1 MKAPHVLIV
10 EDSPCQAN
18 YLAELCRA
26 SGLSELAFAE
36 NGRVALELIDQSKT
50 AFDIVIC
57 DLEMPDIDGIELIYL
72 LAQRKSSTAL
82 IIVSSREQSLI
93 SAVELMALT
102 QGLDV
107 LGSIRKPIPHAEL
120 EQLLQQYK
128 EKAPTGKKT
137 LANARAALT
146 IEDIET
152 ALLQHQFV
160 LHYQPKLFMDNG
172 MLNGL
177 EALVRLQHPQ
187 SGLYYPGDFIE
198 LCERSGFIDQ
208 LSFEVITLAL
218 QQLIDWNQQGFAPR
232 ISVNLSGRSFANSDF
247 MQNVLKLI
255 TSTAISPSDFI
266 FEVTETEVISNMG
279 EALAFLS
286 RLRLYGFGLSIDDYG
301 TGYSS
306 VKQLS
311 QIPFNELK
319 MDRSL
324 IDGIATKPHLQV
336 IFEST
341 LSMCNKLGIDLVAE
355 GIEKRKDWAFLQS
368 AGCHVAQGYYISP
381 PMPSYDI
388 VNWVHAGMPALH
400 DQKG

>member
-10 EDSPCQAN
+10 EDSPCQTN

-26 SGLSELAFAE
+26 SGLSKLAFAE
-36 NGRVALELIDQSKT
+36 NGRLALELIEQSKAT
-50 AFDIVIC
+50 FDILIC
-57 DLEMPDIDGIELIYL
+57 DLEMPDVDGIELIHL
-72 LAQRKSSTAL
+72 LAQRKSSVAL

-93 SAVELMALT
+93 SAVELMAVT

-107 LGSIRKPIPHAEL
+107 LGSIRKPIPQNEL
-120 EQLLQQYK
+120 EQLLQKYK
-128 EKAPTGKKT
+128 EKAPKGKKKQAA
-137 LANARAALT
+137 LRAALSV
-146 IEDIET
+146 EDIET
-152 ALLQHQFV
+152 ALGQHQFV

-172 MLNGL
+172 LLNGL

-198 LCERSGFIDQ
+198 LCEQNGLIDQ
-208 LSFEVITLAL
+208 LSFEVITMAL
-218 QQLIDWNQQGFAPR
+218 QQLIDWNRQGFAPR
-232 ISVNLSGRSFANSDF
+232 ISVNLSGRSFANTAF
-247 MQNVLKLI
+247 MQNVMQLI
-255 TSTAISPSDFI
+255 THTAISPSDFV

-279 EALAFLS
+279 EALVFLS
-286 RLRLYGFGLSIDDYG
+286 RLRLLGFGLSIDDYG

-306 VKQLS
+306 IKQLS

-319 MDRSL
+319 VDRSL
-324 IDGIATKPHLQV
+324 IDGISTKPHLQV

-355 GIEKRKDWAFLQS
+355 GIEKRKDWEFLQS
-368 AGCHVAQGYYISP
+368 AGCHIAQGYYISP
-381 PMPSYDI
+381 PMPSYAI

-400 DQKG
+400 DQTS